1 MELIFEKSQLELLKE
16 LQSNTSDRHTY
27 QKLTTLIMIYNK
39 FSSLIIAENLGIA
52 PSTVNRHYKEYQ
64 SVRDFD
70 KYIATHY
77 KSCVGKLNEEQKVL
91 IKTYVQTNIFHSSLK
106 VLDYIKATF
115 GIEYKPDSVIA
126 LLHRLGFVYKKT
138 KLIPSKADLAKQ
150 DEFIKEYKKIEQNLP
165 ENELI
170 LFGDG
175 VHPHHNTE
183 STYAWIQKGQEKE
196 ILSNTGRVR
205 VNINGAINPANPTE
219 IVHHDCL
226 TIDALSTI
234 VWLKL
239 IEERF
244 PDKKTIHLFVD
255 NARYYRSVLVQE
267 FLKNSRIKMH
277 FLPPYSPNLNPIE
290 RLWKF
295 LKKEVIKSNY
305 TSDPNVFR
313 KRIDDFF
320 RNINSYKDQLESL
333 INTNFQKLNPSVL
346 GLQTSIG

>member
-52 PSTVNRHYKEYQ
+52 PSTVHRHYKEYQ

-77 KSCVGKLNEEQKVL
+77 KPCVGKLNEEQKVL

-106 VLDYIKATF
+106 VLDYIKSTF